1 MHFTYCPHCGEKLVQ
16 KEIGDEGK
24 MPYCKN
30 CEIPLWDSFTTCV
43 ICAVVNEQK
52 EIALLRQNYVSADS
66 YVCVAGVMKMGESA
80 EKTAAREVAEEIGQ
94 KAEKITF
101 VRSFP
106 YEKKEMLML
115 GYKVEVKKEDL
126 VLSGEVD
133 QAQWFSMEE
142 AREKLRPGSIAWQLV
157 DQVINETM
165 TVWNQSATAVV
176 IKDQKVLLARHT
188 YGGGKGK
195 LIVPGGY
202 LEKGESPEEAVRR
215 EYREETGVEIKPEEL
230 IGIRFYQRD
239 WYSAF
244 RAEYVAGD
252 PRSDGDETREDVPD
266 LTKKLIACALSEKEG
281 WEEIPFQSTT
291 KNQHLYGRR

>member
-106 YEKKEMLML
+106 YEKKEM
-115 GYKVEVKKEDL
+115 
-126 VLSGEVD
+126 
-133 QAQWFSMEE
+133 
-142 AREKLRPGSIAWQLV
+142 
-157 DQVINETM
+157 ETD
-165 TVWNQSATAVV
+165 
-176 IKDQKVLLARHT
+176 IL
-188 YGGGKGK
+188 
-195 LIVPGGY
+195 
-202 LEKGESPEEAVRR
+202 
-215 EYREETGVEIKPEEL
+215 
-230 IGIRFYQRD
+230 
-239 WYSAF
+239 
-244 RAEYVAGD
+244 
-252 PRSDGDETREDVPD
+252 
-266 LTKKLIACALSEKEG
+266 
-281 WEEIPFQSTT
+281 
-291 KNQHLYGRR
+291 